1 MIAIRLLGFV
11 SIMVSILA
19 CGLMYENPNLN
30 GLPTTTPNFSDAADA
45 LDLRAQALDLRVFP
59 PSLVCDKQVLV
70 EPIAGP
76 TWINITIGQSTF
88 DDLETQLFSLSPD
101 YRLIEDGLDNRFILD
116 LPLRE
121 RREIDE
127 FIPTAIYFCTEN
139 NIITS
144 LFVRHT
150 IRPYLLEFKLSDL
163 VLEMGLPDAITW
175 TDDYVGRIVFWLEYG
190 IAAEIIMVTEEG
202 FLEGYP
208 DHVSSADAPAIGMAY
223 FPYHSGDYI
232 NAWPY
237 NQIRKLNPYLPDP
250 AEIYD
255 FGPENPFYFEQEEAD
270 IDTTDSVSV
279 QQP

>member
-11 SIMVSILA
+11 SIIVSILA

-30 GLPTTTPNFSDAADA
+30 GLPTNTPNFSDAADA

-59 PSLVCDKQVLV
+59 PSLVCNKQVLV

-76 TWINITIGQSTF
+76 TWMNITIGQSTF

-101 YRLIEDGLDNRFILD
+101 YYLIEDGIDSRFILD

-121 RREIDE
+121 RREGYV
-127 FIPTAIYFCTEN
+127 FIPFAVYFCLKDE
-139 NIITS
+139 IIVS
-144 LFVRHT
+144 LF
-150 IRPYLLEFKLSDL
+150 INYSINPNLLRLNDL
-163 VLEMGLPDAITW
+163 VLEMGVPDAITW
-175 TDDYVGRIVFWLEYG
+175 TDNIADRIVFWFEYG
-190 IAAEIIMVTEEG
+190 IAARIIMVTEEG

-208 DHVSSADAPAIGMAY
+208 NRVSSADAPAIGMAY
-223 FPYHSGDYI
+223 FPYHSDDYI

-237 NQIRKLNPYLPDP
+237 NQVRKLNPYLPDP

-255 FGPENPFYFEQEEAD
+255 FGPENPFYFEQEDAD
-270 IDTTDSVSV
+270 IQTDSGSG